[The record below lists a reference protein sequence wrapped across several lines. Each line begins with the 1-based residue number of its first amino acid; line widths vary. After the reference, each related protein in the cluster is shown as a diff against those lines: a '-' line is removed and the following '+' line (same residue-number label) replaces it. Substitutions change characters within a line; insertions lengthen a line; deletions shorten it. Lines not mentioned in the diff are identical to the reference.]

1 MDVELLNTVLTTMA
15 ILFYQLVLPIGFI
28 MVMVVRYGVS
38 GRAILVEPPHRSCL
52 WRFNYNTTIN
62 TKDDDLNC
70 GGYDVSITFYFLCFL
85 VFLWSVFTI
94 QKKER

>member
-1 MDVELLNTVLTTMA
+1 MDVEIPNTVLTTMA
-15 ILFYQLVLPIGFI
+15 ILLYQFILSIGFI
-28 MVMVVRYGVS
+28 KIMVVRYGVS

-70 GGYDVSITFYFLCFL
+70 GGYDVSTHYIYFFGQNQGPLSGAL
-85 VFLWSVFTI
+85 TA
-94 QKKER
+94 